1 MPLIPRA
8 EPDRLRAYFG
18 MPHWLLAMTLLSAP
32 ASASARDDAAL
43 LTSSGCVACHSL
55 DGRAGVGPT
64 FARDLGSED
73 AIAASILDPDAVS
86 SPGFPAGIMPR
97 TVTDEA
103 EARRLARA
111 VLTIGRAPVA
121 PPAERAPSWVL
132 LASFVFVALHFVLSS
147 LRVRSRGVAVLGE
160 RAYLGVYSMLAIAG
174 FAWLVLEWR
183 AAPYVELYV
192 PPVWSRW
199 IPNLIMPVA
208 YTLLI
213 MGYTIRSP
221 TVAGVTARADGPT
234 GILRI
239 TRHPALW
246 GFGLWGLSHLA
257 ANGDVRAL
265 ALFGGIALL
274 SFGGMAHIDARRGV
288 TGGDEWARFAA
299 ASSTLPFAAIL
310 AGRQTWPSVAELG
323 WWRIALGLG
332 GWAAMLFL
340 HGWLIGASPWP

>member
-1 MPLIPRA
+1 MPR
-8 EPDRLRAYFG
+8 
-18 MPHWLLAMTLLSAP
+18 WLLALILLSAP
-32 ASASARDDAAL
+32 AGATAQDDAEL

-55 DGRAGVGPT
+55 DGRTGVGPT
-64 FARDLGSED
+64 FARELGDED
-73 AIAASILDPDAVS
+73 AITASILEPDATL
-86 SPGFPAGIMPR
+86 SPGFSAGIMPR

-111 VLTIGRAPVA
+111 VLAIGRAPVA
-121 PPAERAPSWVL
+121 PPVERAPFWVL

-147 LRVRSRGVAVLGE
+147 LAVRSRGVAALGE
-160 RAYLGVYSMLAIAG
+160 RAYLGAYSLLALAG
-174 FAWLVLEWR
+174 FAWLVFEWR
-183 AAPYVELYV
+183 AAPYVELYA
-192 PPVWSRW
+192 PPASCRW
-199 IPNLIMPVA
+199 VPNLIMPVA

-221 TVAGVTARADGPT
+221 TVAGMAASADGPT

-257 ANGDVRAL
+257 ANGDLRAL

-274 SFGGMAHIDARRGV
+274 SFGGMAHIDARRRA
-288 TGGDEWARFAA
+288 TGGEAWARFAA
-299 ASSTLPFAAIL
+299 ASSTVPLAAIL
-310 AGRQTWPSVAELG
+310 AGRQTWPSLAELG

-332 GWAAMLFL
+332 GWAVMLFL